1 MGKCSFFIA
10 VSFMPEILKV
20 MYSWCH
26 RPTDGTQCRVC
37 LWRLLPPGILLAAIL
52 PEAVSRLV
60 RISAPSLRQQHRLE
74 RKFRKVQ
81 SFHSILLHALEQDI
95 ESIKFFNQYF
105 EQSCCALSIA
115 KVLPSGLNHGLLKRM
130 SRLKKK
136 DPVEFAVVLKYLYQE
151 VTICIYSVNIVV

>member
-1 MGKCSFFIA
+1 
-10 VSFMPEILKV
+10 MP
-20 MYSWCH
+20 C
-26 RPTDGTQCRVC
+26 VC

-105 EQSCCALSIA
+105 EQSCCALSIS

-130 SRLKKK
+130 SILKK
-136 DPVEFAVVLKYLYQE
+136 DLAVVLKYLYQE
-151 VTICIYSVNIVV
+151 VTICIYSVNIVVWQPERHLVTRVLGWNLISCSLYTLRFTQR